1 MKKKIL
7 KRLGS
12 FVLVCF
18 MVVLNFVGFVVP
30 ATAEEIVQNSC
41 FYDQYINLDHE
52 ETNLLAGIETYESEV
67 DPNSSNPDVQIVHDR
82 IGEIEFCIEKD
93 PEFGFYYSIA
103 LPTNQYYVL
112 KYHVDAQ
119 HTRQMKICTV
129 EERLQDMHILY
140 NAYSHV
146 PIVLAEVSSRS
157 EAFTSGIVEYS
168 PVIFIS
174 TEYAYQYVWIPY
186 IYEPELYV
194 VKTADVGYN
203 AAKTS
208 FRKDMKELFGGR
220 IDYRKFQTMRDDSM
234 TGAYIDILAAY
245 SDAVYSDWDAAFY
258 ESGNDYLYIYDC
270 FGEFPT
276 GGSIQYT
283 SEVSQELIRVS
294 SYSPFTK
301 FRIEHPVR
309 EFSNDGNLS
318 SFPIQSITLN
328 FGTYSR
334 TYSFQNFYVTIEY
347 TNRTDWKIQKVSFGG
362 EQKLRLNIDY
372 TYWRQADYSAHPDHP
387 GVIGWHNQIDS
398 IYFGVPNA
406 LLDGQRLVDAKL
418 EYQKV
423 TTKPIVVTKTDEFIQ
438 TDPNGPKTY
447 VHEWFETTA
456 ADPSNELTHNQG
468 WVRYQKGVPY
478 FYADPALWSK
488 IALID
493 QHPTFDIQFNVRTS
507 SPNNLH
513 SVYWAF
519 DVEDPTIVD
528 KVPNP
533 GSTTGLSSSALS
545 HPDASVSPDRLE
557 QWMIHYDL
565 TGATTTYTAA
575 NPDYRVGSSVPET
588 VQVNGILFDHAEP
601 RGTYYASQ
609 IAGRVLEQFGNNDN
623 FWQNLKVG
631 WNYAFAHLFNTVD
644 EQNVVVGFS
653 DFEIRD
659 ISDLNDENGDHKFAL
674 ADKIDLQNRFR
685 SCMANDETLILMPF
699 DTSQYYSVPLYGW
712 YKEGNVDSGSE
723 DTFNGYLAI
732 MDMYLDLHVI
742 ELYFQNAVGEVI
754 PVEVTSNH
762 INGIAHVSPAP
773 GNAELNEYAGE
784 TLKNM
789 FQRTGKSIWGFLKKA
804 LVIIAVVVIVLII
817 LRLVIWIVG
826 RKRSNNT
833 TVVIRDDAPRRNRRR
848 RR

>member
-1 MKKKIL
+1 MKKAIL

-12 FVLVCF
+12 FILVCF
-18 MVVLNFVGFVVP
+18 MVVVNIFVLLVP
-30 ATAEEIVQNSC
+30 SSA
-41 FYDQYINLDHE
+41 
-52 ETNLLAGIETYESEV
+52 ESENFADV
-67 DPNSSNPDVQIVHDR
+67 YNYYSNLSICEENLFEGISEIFNGLGYEGFKSNVSWNGFFFESISG
-82 IGEIEFCIEKD
+82 IGETIQFTVFLPINAYFVMANLGGTNSFHNYFYLSD
-93 PEFGFYYSIA
+93 QSDYFNSTYYTIYRDSLFDASHDYYYSGIFKTDQNFRI
-103 LPTNQYYVL
+103 L
-112 KYHVDAQ
+112 
-119 HTRQMKICTV
+119 TV
-129 EERLQDMHILY
+129 QF
-140 NAYSHV
+140 
-146 PIVLAEVSSRS
+146 PRS
-157 EAFTSGIVEYS
+157 FY
-168 PVIFIS
+168 
-174 TEYAYQYVWIPY
+174 
-186 IYEPELYV
+186 PELYRV
-194 VKTADVGYN
+194 NEFDTVYDVSKTRF
-203 AAKTS
+203 S
-208 FRKDMKELFGGR
+208 EDMEKLFGGS
-220 IDYRKFQTMRDDSM
+220 IDLSKFSTKRVPVEQRTSPYVDF
-234 TGAYIDILAAY
+234 LAFY
-245 SDAVYSDWDAAFY
+245 SDANWGDWSDPSY
-258 ESGNDYLYIYDC
+258 QSGNDYFYIYDC
-270 FGEFPT
+270 YGEIPES
-276 GGSIQYT
+276 GSIRVDGVDYDLT
-283 SEVSQELIRVS
+283 RVS
-294 SYSPFTK
+294 GDRFFTK
-301 FRIEHPVR
+301 FKSAVCIP
-309 EFSNDGNLS
+309 FATGDSNSGRYQVD
-318 SFPIQSITLN
+318 SITLD
-328 FGTYSR
+328 FLLGDSR

-387 GVIGWHNQIDS
+387 GVTGWHNQIDS
-398 IYFGVPNA
+398 IYFGIPNA
-406 LLDGQRLVDAKL
+406 LLQGQRLVDAKL

-423 TTKPIVVTKTDEFIQ
+423 TTKPIVVTQ
-438 TDPNGPKTY
+438 TSENINGTYVSKWFEETAQDPN
-447 VHEWFETTA
+447 
-456 ADPSNELTHNQG
+456 NELTHNQG

-493 QHPTFDIQFNVRTS
+493 QHPIFDYQFNVRTS
-507 SPNNLH
+507 CPNDLH

-519 DVEDPTIVD
+519 DVEDPTLVD

-699 DTSQYYSVPLYGW
+699 DTSQYYSAPLYGW

-742 ELYFQNAVGEVI
+742 ELYFENAVGEVI

-762 INGIAHVSPAP
+762 INGIAHVTPAP

-789 FQRTGKSIWGFLKKA
+789 FQKTGKNIFDFLKKA
-804 LVIIAVVVIVLII
+804 LVIIAVVVILLVV

-826 RKRSNNT
+826 RKQSNNT